1 MELDDQGNLVSS
13 VRYAP
18 KSDSDRQRLDELLN
32 RLTPKNNQEG
42 KEIMADKQK
51 QLQVLFEF
59 SENPTLAHQYS
70 EGDMIPYQEFTQ
82 LLLTQNDPKHKAAD
96 P

>member
-32 RLTPKNNQEG
+32 RLTSKNNQEG

-59 SENPTLAHQYS
+59 SENPTLAQQYS

-82 LLLTQNDPKHKAAD
+82 LLLTQNDHFY
-96 P
+96 